1 MTLHADRRRAGS
13 FGEVAEQYDRVR
25 PEYPVE
31 LVDTL
36 LAGGPRTVL
45 DVGCGTGISSRLFIA
60 RGCAVVGLEPDPRM
74 AEVARRRGVEVESGT
89 IEEWEAGARRFDLL
103 TAGQSW
109 HWVDP
114 LRGAAKA
121 AAVLRPGGRIG
132 LFWNQAHPDPS
143 IRPVLDAVYARHAPE
158 LSRRSVLLGRR
169 DPSLYESGAQSLRAT
184 SAFSDVSVVVFGH
197 DVDYAPRRVGRPV
210 RHPQRSPHAPP
221 GPVDR
226 APGRPA
232 QGDRSAPEAASR
244 STTRRRWSPG
254 CATEVGLP
262 SHSLFSLGL
271 PSSGTDPATR

>member
-1 MTLHADRRRAGS
+1 MSVEGTLHGDRRRAGS

-45 DVGCGTGISSRLFIA
+45 DVGCGTGISSRLFMA

-74 AEVARRRGVEVESGT
+74 AEVARRRGVVVESGT
-89 IEEWEAGARRFDLL
+89 IEAWEAGARRFDLL

-121 AAVLRPGGRIG
+121 ATVLRPGGRIG

-143 IRPVLDAVYARHAPE
+143 VRPALDAAYARHAPE
-158 LSRRSVLLGRR
+158 LNRQSVLLGRR
-169 DPSLYESGAQSLRAT
+169 DPSLYESCAASLRAT
-184 SAFSDVSVVVFGH
+184 SAFEDVSVVVFGH
-197 DVDYAPRRVGRPV
+197 DVDYALDEWIDLSVTHSDHRTLAPDRLNGLLADLRTEIEGAGGRVPVHYEATLVTGV
-210 RHPQRSPHAPP
+210 RH
-221 GPVDR
+221 
-226 APGRPA
+226 
-232 QGDRSAPEAASR
+232 
-244 STTRRRWSPG
+244 
-254 CATEVGLP
+254 
-262 SHSLFSLGL
+262 
-271 PSSGTDPATR
+271 